1 MKPVFPTGV
10 VPMNSICFAQ
20 IFCAFLSLFIFCVA
34 ISAPANAQA
43 PAQSPSQSID
53 PARLPQHSLFYVLWR
68 GAPSSSARAANSLY
82 ALWDDPGFAP
92 ARNALFDSF
101 MHDARKS
108 GETKPQ
114 PTREEVAE
122 YTTLLENPMAI
133 GFVTDPEAKSKSGTT
148 KSDGTN
154 SASAKPETMHKWNG
168 FFLVYD
174 RSGKEA

>member
-1 MKPVFPTGV
+1 MKHLSSLHTRSLA
-10 VPMNSICFAQ
+10 PMKTIRSVIFAFAVICIFLPLAHTNSAQ
-20 IFCAFLSLFIFCVA
+20 T
-34 ISAPANAQA
+34 AP
-43 PAQSPSQSID
+43 SID
-53 PARLPQHSLFYVLWR
+53 PSRFPKNTVFYVFWR
-68 GAPSSSARAANSLY
+68 GAPPAEARGANSLY

-101 MHDARKS
+101 LHDARKS